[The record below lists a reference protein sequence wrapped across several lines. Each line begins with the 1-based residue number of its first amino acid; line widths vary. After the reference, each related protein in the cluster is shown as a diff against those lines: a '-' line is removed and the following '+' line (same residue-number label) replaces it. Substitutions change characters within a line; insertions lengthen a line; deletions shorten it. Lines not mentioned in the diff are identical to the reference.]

1 MTQWE
6 PGEFTKKTRN
16 RALLACLII
25 VSFFVDVSWL
35 GDGSSNRKRVFSA
48 GFVSLCIIVAVLE
61 LVILNGIYGQG
72 R

>member
-6 PGEFTKKTRN
+6 PREFTKKTRN
-16 RALLACLII
+16 RALLACLMI

-48 GFVSLCIIVAVLE
+48 GFMTLCVIVAVLE
-61 LVILNGIYGQG
+61 LAILNDIYGDG
-72 R
+72 W